1 MLQCDNVSIAVGDAD
16 GASLGAVK
24 SGGAAASCNSVK
36 GFSGCSV
43 ETGSGG
49 TSGITDEREGS
60 GAEASGASATGCSII
75 KEEVE
80 TGSGSRAGSTGSGRS
95 GIGRS
100 TLKEL
105 GTSLEKIGGS
115 SGRTGSSER
124 KSAVGCGKSESL
136 IPVVSVIDSL
146 ASLNIG
152 GKDDGN
158 GSGSLNAID
167 GSGVDVMDGE
177 AASESGRDSG

>member
-1 MLQCDNVSIAVGDAD
+1 VLQRDNVSIAVGDAD

-24 SGGAAASCNSVK
+24 GGGAAASCNSVK

-49 TSGITDEREGS
+49 TSGITAEREGS

-80 TGSGSRAGSTGSGRS
+80 TGSGSRTDSTGSGRS

-100 TLKEL
+100 TLKGL
-105 GTSLEKIGGS
+105 VASLEKIGGS
-115 SGRTGSSER
+115 SGRKDSSER
-124 KSAVGCGKSESL
+124 RAAVGCGKSDSL
-136 IPVVSVIDSL
+136 IPGVS
-146 ASLNIG
+146 
-152 GKDDGN
+152 
-158 GSGSLNAID
+158 AID
-167 GSGVDVMDGE
+167 PLTSFNIDG
-177 AASESGRDSG
+177 